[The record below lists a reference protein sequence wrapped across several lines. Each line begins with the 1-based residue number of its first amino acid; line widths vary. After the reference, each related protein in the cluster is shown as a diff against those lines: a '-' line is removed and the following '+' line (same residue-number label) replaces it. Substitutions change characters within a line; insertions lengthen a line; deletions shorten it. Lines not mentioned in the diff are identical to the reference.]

1 MKDKYYFGIGT
12 GENALYKT
20 LDNGETWEII
30 TQGGYKFGDYVNGRI
45 IYASTENKGLSYS
58 DDGGTTRKESNITEG
73 SWGYIIYSSDKKYV
87 YASSLDNKGIVISY
101 NDGETW
107 EWTNIRFGDFNCCWD
122 PGRVTFGSNNGGVY
136 FKKNVGVWFKIGFV
150 VTPNGSFS
158 TMPIPANIVPV
169 INKIIAPQIFS
180 EVTGESFKTDIDG
193 LNLLVQE
200 NNKLFINSENYYTVN
215 IDWENDV
222 GMKPFN
228 VDISALLNEGE
239 NLVLSET
246 QNHDTETMK
255 KTMQKVKT
263 FIDAKKVN
271 AIKKMAERVTNCNI
285 DSSNLLEIEAT
296 KQQTLDAIETEKMYE
311 GVLKAS
317 VVSVMTTIYNRIFSL
332 SDATIRKLIYAGIY
346 ETIIISAGSIKK
358 QLDEIINNGG
368 KIAKPEN
375 FNISYDFSKG
385 LKVAINKYLNSVSN
399 SITVINNSNDK
410 DLIGVAVDFYKS
422 NRQDYIYQASS
433 IFNKIKINLSEEK
446 NIDNLSAEKIISF
459 MLERVF
465 SEFRNSLEIEFKYFT
480 DELKDYETEDKQK
493 IYGYLNAIYKK
504 FEERLLEY
512 TKYIYDQELDLELI
526 IDKIK
531 DILSKVQEK
540 EIALKEIENFF
551 LRNFKSTWVTNKEF
565 I

>member
-239 NLVLSET
+239 NLVLSEI

-346 ETIIISAGSIKK
+346 ETIIISAGSVKK
-358 QLDEIINNGG
+358 QLDEIINSGG
-368 KIAKPEN
+368 KVVKPEN

>member
-30 TQGGYKFGDYVNGRI
+30 TQGGYNFGDYVNGRI

-58 DDGGTTRKESNITEG
+58 DDEGTTRKESNITEG
-73 SWGYIIYSSDKKYV
+73 SWGYVIYSSDKKYV
-87 YASSLDNKGIVISY
+87 YASSLDNKGIVVSY

-107 EWTNIRFGDFNCCWD
+107 EWTNIRFGNFNCCWD

-136 FKKNVGVWFKIGFV
+136 FKKNVGVWFKMGFV

-158 TMPIPANIVPV
+158 TMPIPTNIVPV
-169 INKIIAPQIFS
+169 INKIIAPQIFT

-255 KTMQKVKT
+255 KTIQKVKT

-271 AIKKMAERVTNCNI
+271 AVKKMAERVTNCNI

-422 NRQDYIYQASS
+422 NRQDYIYQASA

-446 NIDNLSAEKIISF
+446 NIDNLSAEKIVNF
-459 MLERVF
+459 MLEKVF
-465 SEFRNSLEIEFKYFT
+465 SKFRSSLEMEFKYFT

-493 IYGYLNAIYKK
+493 IYGYLNAIYRK

-526 IDKIK
+526 VDKTK